1 MWIKPTSLTCLAFCL
16 CLVVSAQ
23 ASVGDLSVLIENF
36 MAKQFPEAKSR
47 LWIVNG
53 TQWETD
59 NEVVVDMN
67 AVVTNECGRHQQD
80 RFFSYGEPVLAAHR
94 RWAGR
99 CRAEYPLRRQ
109 DGV

>member
-1 MWIKPTSLTCLAFCL
+1 MWIKPTSFLVYLAFCL
-16 CLVVSAQ
+16 CLEVSAQ
-23 ASVGDLSVLIENF
+23 ATVGDLPILIENF

-67 AVVTNECGRHQQD
+67 AIVTGKTDSSPTES
-80 RFFSYGEPVLAAHR
+80 RFLLLIVGGQVAA
-94 RWAGR
+94 AQNI
-99 CRAEYPLRRQ
+99 PL
-109 DGV
+109 DAKTDCKPEEA